1 MNKGVLGAI
10 IGIRYLIKYVRNK
23 NIIYFEAIKE
33 YEDEIKLWSLIT
45 LFANNMDD
53 LWEDVPDIILHDLF
67 LDNRCGKYSSTS
79 TKTFKE
85 QFKYIRNRL
94 SHGDF
99 TYQDRVIYFYDEEN
113 TFFDIDFLENLVL
126 STIANEKFK
135 FQKNMSD
142 IAILSLLPKGETT
155 NFDTFLKKNYIY
167 FYRITLLTSNK
178 ERLGEYFKISD
189 KNRLTFDLVF
199 QSVKYQIETSFIK
212 SSSGEMREGLLKT
225 LLSVEKALGSN
236 IKLELIDLHDVDN
249 ILKSDEFK
257 VLDFKEKLQ
266 YLINKIKLEDSYTYN
281 TIILNHLFMLLK
293 SRNDLV
299 SDSLIVNDSMPFL
312 LKVYATILFSCVYN
326 HLDYD
331 ISLKNN
337 LKESVSFDSHYVY
350 AKNVY
355 KEYLRVL
362 KRSYDEAILYCA
374 PKDYSNYLVG
384 LIKYYQK
391 LLDDVLDGES
401 DKHLFWNLRNAT
413 THNQI
418 EFKDGF
424 IRFYITGKHI
434 HLYHY
439 HKKKKEWVP
448 KDFSNNE
455 TIWEMKI
462 KEEELLHLLD
472 LLSKYQNIP
481 TSINI
486 SKLKRRKKDVSPHL
500 IKQHE

>member
-1 MNKGVLGAI
+1 MSIDFSKVKGDTMMTNIEQRINLSNKMYPLYDGLSKDLLFYIAI
-10 IGIRYLIKYVRNK
+10 DTLFLTVAKGFSAFQISFLSVVPSIVCICMQPILIK
-23 NIIYFEAIKE
+23 IIR
-33 YEDEIKLWSLIT
+33 
-45 LFANNMDD
+45 D
-53 LWEDVPDIILHDLF
+53 LGNV
-67 LDNRCGKYSSTS
+67 NSS
-79 TKTFKE
+79 
-85 QFKYIRNRL
+85 
-94 SHGDF
+94 
-99 TYQDRVIYFYDEEN
+99 
-113 TFFDIDFLENLVL
+113 
-126 STIANEKFK
+126 
-135 FQKNMSD
+135 
-142 IAILSLLPKGETT
+142 
-155 NFDTFLKKNYIY
+155 
-167 FYRITLLTSNK
+167 
-178 ERLGEYFKISD
+178 RLG
-189 KNRLTFDLVF
+189 T
-199 QSVKYQIETSFIK
+199 
-212 SSSGEMREGLLKT
+212 
-225 LLSVEKALGSN
+225 
-236 IKLELIDLHDVDN
+236 
-249 ILKSDEFK
+249 
-257 VLDFKEKLQ
+257 
-266 YLINKIKLEDSYTYN
+266 
-281 TIILNHLFMLLK
+281 FMLLL
-293 SRNDLV
+293 SSIIITFGQTFV
-299 SDSLIVNDSMPFL
+299 IIAIGQL
-312 LKVYATILFSCVYN
+312 L
-326 HLDYD
+326 YD
-331 ISLKNN
+331 ISFVLKNMESISLKNN